1 VYAEKHEEEAFN
13 PGNEIINHIL
23 DSHDWHICDWG
34 EHHISIPL
42 PVILIYDG
50 KVSAFMSSKFE
61 HGHATYKGFGLNEAG
76 KVVHYEGDGS
86 LSAKKPL
93 DFSITKNVAAIFI
106 SIFVVFFIFLAVAR
120 SSKKLGHEKTPKGL
134 QNLIEPMLTF
144 IKKEV
149 AAKFIDAHNIDRFM
163 PYLVTVFFFILVNN
177 LMGLIPIFP
186 GGANVTGNIAV
197 TLVLAL
203 LTFFI
208 VNINGTKNYWKHIFN
223 TPGVPMFLKVI
234 PLMPIVEFIGIFTKP
249 IVLMIRL
256 FANITAGHIIVLG
269 FLFLIFILGN
279 ISPVAGYSVAPVSVI
294 FALFISVLELLVAFV
309 QAYIFATLSALYIGG
324 AVKKAH

>member
-1 VYAEKHEEEAFN
+1 
-13 PGNEIINHIL
+13 L

-42 PVILIYDG
+42 PVILFYDG
-50 KVSAFMSSKFE
+50 KVSAFMSNKFE
-61 HGHATYKGFGLNEAG
+61 HGHATYKDFGLNEEG
-76 KVVHYEGDGS
+76 KIVHYESDGS
-86 LSAKKPL
+86 ISETKPL
-93 DFSITKNVAAIFI
+93 DFSITKNVTALFI
-106 SIFVVFFIFLAVAR
+106 SVLIVFFIFLAVAR
-120 SSKKLGHEKTPKGL
+120 SSKKLGSAKAPKGL
-134 QNLIEPMLTF
+134 QNLIEPMMTF

-149 AAKFIDAHNIDRFM
+149 AAKFIDKHNIDRFM

-186 GGANVTGNIAV
+186 GGANVTGNIAI

-203 LTFFI
+203 ITFAV
-208 VNINGTKNYWKHIFN
+208 VNVNGTKNYWKHIFN
-223 TPGVPMFLKVI
+223 TPGVPLFLKVI

-269 FLFLIFILGN
+269 FFFLIFILGN
-279 ISPVAGYSVAPVSVI
+279 ISSTAGYAVAPVSVI

-309 QAYIFATLSALYIGG
+309 QAYIFTTLSALYIGG
-324 AVKKAH
+324 AVKKGEQAINH